1 MRIHTVAAIVQRGYV
16 MVTLCVSKY
25 MKPRGGGP
33 QAQPQWGLIW
43 SGQTHP
49 DTVLVTTCMEV
60 LPQPP
65 VHGPLTLAH
74 SVTYGNVSKSSD
86 TTTAHVT
93 IQCMSGD

>member
-1 MRIHTVAAIVQRGYV
+1 

-74 SVTYGNVSKSSD
+74 SATYGNVSQSR
-86 TTTAHVT
+86 
-93 IQCMSGD
+93 QLL